1 MINILVV
8 YFSEHGKTR
17 QLAHWI
23 AEGVERIEG
32 AQANVRALPKVSA
45 VSEQV
50 EPEIPEQGAVYATQ
64 QELSECDGLALGS
77 PTYFGNMAA
86 PVKYFLD
93 QSAGAWV
100 QGQLANKPACVF
112 TSTSSMHGGHE
123 STLLSMMIPLMHHG
137 MLMLGLPYSNS
148 SLNTTQQGGTPYGA
162 GHITG
167 PNHDNPINE
176 DEKSLAIALGERLA
190 ATAKKLK

>member
-1 MINILVV
+1 MVNILVI

-17 QLAHWI
+17 QMAQWV
-23 AEGVERIEG
+23 AEGIERIEDV
-32 AQANVRALPKVSA
+32 QAKVRALPKVSS
-45 VSEQV
+45 VCEKV
-50 EPEIPEQGAVYATQ
+50 EPEIPEEGAVYATQ
-64 QELSECDGLALGS
+64 QELAECDGLALGS

-100 QGQLANKPACVF
+100 QGQLIDKPACVF

-123 STLLSMMIPLMHHG
+123 STLLSMMTPLMHHG
-137 MLMLGLPYSNS
+137 MIMVGLPYSNGA
-148 SLNTTQQGGTPYGA
+148 LNTTQQGGTPYGA

-167 PNHDNPINE
+167 PQHDNLISE
-176 DEKSLAIALGERLA
+176 DEKQLAIALGERLA
-190 ATAKKLK
+190 KTAKKLK

>member
-50 EPEIPEQGAVYATQ
+50 EPEIPEQGAIYATQ
-64 QELSECDGLALGS
+64 QELAECDGLALGS

-137 MLMLGLPYSNS
+137 MLMLGLPYSNA

-190 ATAKKLK
+190 TTAKKLK

>member
-50 EPEIPEQGAVYATQ
+50 EPEIPEQGAIYATQ
-64 QELSECDGLALGS
+64 QELAECDGLALGS

-190 ATAKKLK
+190 ATAKKFK

>member
-1 MINILVV
+1 MVNILVI

-17 QLAHWI
+17 QMAQWM
-23 AEGVERIEG
+23 AEGIERIDG
-32 AQANVRALPKVSA
+32 AHAKLRALPKVST
-45 VSEQV
+45 VCEQV
-50 EPEIPEQGAVYATQ
+50 EPEIPEAGAVYATQ
-64 QELSECDGLALGS
+64 QELADCDGLALGS

-100 QGQLANKPACVF
+100 QGQLIDKPACVF

-137 MLMLGLPYSNS
+137 MIMVGLPYSNAA
-148 SLNTTQQGGTPYGA
+148 LNTTQQGGTPYGA

-167 PNHDNPINE
+167 AQHNNPINE
-176 DEKSLAIALGERLA
+176 DEKTLAIELGKRLA
-190 ATAKKLK
+190 TTAKKLK

>member
-50 EPEIPEQGAVYATQ
+50 EPEIPEQGAIYATQ
-64 QELSECDGLALGS
+64 QELAECDGLALGS

-176 DEKSLAIALGERLA
+176 DEKSLAISLGERLA
-190 ATAKKLK
+190 KTAKKLK

>member
-50 EPEIPEQGAVYATQ
+50 EPEIPEQGAIYATQ
-64 QELSECDGLALGS
+64 QELAECDGLALGS

-137 MLMLGLPYSNS
+137 MLMLGLPYSNA

-190 ATAKKLK
+190 KTAKKLK